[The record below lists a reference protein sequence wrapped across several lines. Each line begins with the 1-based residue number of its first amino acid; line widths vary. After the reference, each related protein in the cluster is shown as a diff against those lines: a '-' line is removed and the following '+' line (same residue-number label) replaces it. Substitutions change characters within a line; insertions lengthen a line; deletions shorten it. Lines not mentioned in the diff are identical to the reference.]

1 LVSACIISYNQQEY
15 ITEAIEGALMQNL
28 DVPYEIVVSDDCSS
42 DNTSNVIE
50 ELAKK
55 DPRIRV
61 INHTENV
68 GMHHNWQQAIHACSG
83 EFVALCEGDDLWTD
97 RNKLAKQLAVL
108 QADTSLSG
116 CFTNADIMEFNG
128 SLSSNGYVEL
138 NKTIID
144 TEDLLAL
151 HYNPVPTC
159 TLMFRKS
166 LFTGFPE
173 LYFQSP
179 FADRILHTL
188 LILKSNYSFLNLSTA
203 IYRKHD
209 NGIWSGI
216 QVKKQH
222 ENMLKSLR
230 IIEKLVPLA
239 SQKQLVR
246 DSIRKQLD
254 LMLYHYRNE
263 HDYLAYWKTWF
274 KLKTIA

>member
-1 LVSACIISYNQQEY
+1 
-15 ITEAIEGALMQNL
+15 
-28 DVPYEIVVSDDCSS
+28 
-42 DNTSNVIE
+42 
-50 ELAKK
+50 
-55 DPRIRV
+55 
-61 INHTENV
+61 
-68 GMHHNWQQAIHACSG
+68 
-83 EFVALCEGDDLWTD
+83 LCEGDDLWTD